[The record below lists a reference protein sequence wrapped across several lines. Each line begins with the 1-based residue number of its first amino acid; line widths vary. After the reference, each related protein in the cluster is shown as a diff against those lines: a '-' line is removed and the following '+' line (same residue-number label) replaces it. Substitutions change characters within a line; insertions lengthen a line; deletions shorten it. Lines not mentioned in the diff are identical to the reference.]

1 MADDGSPEERFAL
14 LQAEAD
20 IRRLAAR
27 YMALCDAPPTG
38 APGRSFEDLFT
49 ADLVWEGV
57 GKAAA
62 EFGRV
67 EGRDRL
73 LAWFETM
80 RDPPRYALN
89 AHFLTS
95 EQIAVDGNGRTATG
109 GWLMLQLALRTDG
122 TGEVRMARLALRF
135 RCEDA
140 WRIAHFQTESLFRM
154 NAAPERVTALIGAAA
169 P

>member
-1 MADDGSPEERFAL
+1 MADSGSPEDRLAQ

-27 YMALCDAPPTG
+27 YMALCDAPPADT
-38 APGRSFEDLFT
+38 PGRSFDELFT
-49 ADLVWEGV
+49 ADLIWEGV

-73 LAWFETM
+73 LAWFDTL
-80 RDPPRYALN
+80 RDPPRYSLN

-95 EQIAVDGNGRTATG
+95 EQIVVDGDGRTATG

-135 RCEDA
+135 RREDA
-140 WRIAHFQTESLFRM
+140 WRIAHFQTGSLFRM
-154 NAAPERVTALIGAAA
+154 DAAPERVTALIGAAA
-169 P
+169 R